1 MLFCLIRRRSSAGKN
16 NRQQFWRLLCALGY
30 LGVAS
35 PVMAQP
41 SPEEPAQ
48 QSEEISLIDA
58 LEQLRR
64 AGLNLV
70 YSSRLVSKSM
80 RVARPQLQGDLTTV
94 GDTLL
99 ATHGLTLQEIEGGIW
114 VVTRLPSIT
123 PQIPSA
129 AAATTQELPL
139 VEIYASRYRIG
150 TQANA
155 GSFEWIRTDMQE
167 LPGLNDDVLR
177 VTQFLPGTANNG
189 FSAKTHIRGGADNE
203 TLVLFDDIPMHAPYH
218 FKDFGAILGVF
229 DPAITQRADLYTGV
243 YPARYGGRLSA
254 VMDIAARQPSETPQ
268 HELGVS
274 LLSARALSTGKSR
287 FRNRDVSWLVGG
299 RRSVIK
305 EIAELAE
312 KDDYQPEFSDLVLRG
327 DVTLG
332 PWTITLGG
340 LFLDDQLTLAAE
352 DEDDETPSVFA
363 ETNDASA
370 RYRDSLLW
378 VHVDRTLGD
387 TAWRLSAANS
397 ERHTDRIGQI
407 NRPDTLTGEVQDIRE
422 ANTQYLRLEARNPR
436 GWTTGVEV
444 QSLRAEYNYSSSAV
458 FAPALADLFS
468 RPATFNRNTIL
479 RARGDTWSVYG
490 SYTFE
495 PAPRWQID
503 AGLRVSHYDYLS
515 NIANL
520 DVAADPSSAFD
531 STGVSPRLAVH
542 YAWSDTLTVRANVG
556 RMTQAERP
564 DELSVADGDVRFHG
578 LQDADQWVLGIEQQ
592 LGDQGVLRFETY
604 RKDIKRPAPRY
615 ENLLDPLSLLP
626 ELEVDRSR
634 IAPDSSLLYGIE
646 LNAQLQLS
654 ARWSWWGGYAW
665 AEAKDRFGNLDV
677 TRSWNQQHTLLAG
690 LTWRQGPW
698 TASLS
703 TRWHS
708 GWRQTRL
715 ATDSPMADAEFAD
728 LQRNATDWPGYFSGD
743 LRLMWDYPTDT
754 GTLRAY
760 LDIMNVSQR
769 SNACCTELAVQV
781 SEGAETLTSR
791 QRNWLPRYALIGL
804 TWEF

>member
-1 MLFCLIRRRSSAGKN
+1 MLFCFIRRLSAAEKN
-16 NRQQFWRLLCALGY
+16 NLQLIWLLLCALGY
-30 LGVAS
+30 FSAAS
-35 PVMAQP
+35 PVIAQP
-41 SPEEPAQ
+41 SLEEPPQ

-58 LEQLRR
+58 LERLRG
-64 AGLNLV
+64 AGLNVV
-70 YSSRLVSKSM
+70 YSSRLVSESM
-80 RVARPQLQGDLTTV
+80 RVARPELQGDLTTV
-94 GDTLL
+94 GNTLL

-123 PQIPSA
+123 PQRPSA
-129 AAATTQELPL
+129 TAASTQELPL

-150 TQANA
+150 TQANT

-167 LPGLNDDVLR
+167 LPGLNEDVLR

-189 FSAKTHIRGGADNE
+189 FSAKTHIRGGVDNE

-229 DPAITQRADLYTGV
+229 DPAVTQRADLYTGV

-268 HELGVS
+268 HELGVC
-274 LLSARALSTGKSR
+274 LLSARALSTGKGR
-287 FRNRDVSWLVGG
+287 LKNREVSWLVGG

-305 EIAELAE
+305 ELSELVE
-312 KDDYQPEFSDLVLRG
+312 KDDYQPEFSDLLLRG

-340 LFLDDQLTLAAE
+340 LFLDDRLALE
-352 DEDDETPSVFA
+352 IEEKDEAPGLFV
-363 ETNDASA
+363 ETNETAA

-378 VHVDRTLGD
+378 LHVDRKLGD
-387 TAWRLSAANS
+387 IAWRLSAANS

-407 NRPDTLTGEVQDIRE
+407 NRSNTLTGEVTDIRE
-422 ANTQYLRLEARNPR
+422 ANTQYLRLEARNSQS
-436 GWTTGVEV
+436 WTMGVEV
-444 QSLRAEYNYSSSAV
+444 QSLRAEYNYSSSAA
-458 FAPALADLFS
+458 FAPALADLFT
-468 RPATFNRNTIL
+468 RPATFHRNARL
-479 RARGDTWSVYG
+479 RARGDMWSLYG

-495 PAPRWQID
+495 PALRWQVD
-503 AGLRVSHYDYLS
+503 AGLRVAHYDYLS
-515 NIANL
+515 SAANP
-520 DVAADPSSAFD
+520 DEPADLASAFD

-542 YAWSDTLTVRANVG
+542 YAWNETLTIRANIG

-564 DELSVADGDVRFHG
+564 DELSVADGDARFHG
-578 LQDADQWVLGIEQQ
+578 LQYADQWVLGVEQQ

-604 RKDIKRPAPRY
+604 RKDIKHPVPRY
-615 ENLLDPLSLLP
+615 ENLLNPLSVLP

-654 ARWSWWGGYAW
+654 TRWSGWGGYAW
-665 AEAKDRFGNLDV
+665 AEAKDRFGSLDV
-677 TRSWNQQHTLLAG
+677 TRSWNQQHTVLAG

-698 TASLS
+698 TASFS
-703 TRWHS
+703 ARWHS
-708 GWRQTRL
+708 GWRQTLL
-715 ATDSPMADAEFAD
+715 ATDSSIADAEFTD
-728 LQRNATDWPGYFSGD
+728 LQRNASDWPGYFSGD
-743 LRLMWDYPTDT
+743 LRLLWDYPTDA
-754 GTLRAY
+754 GTLRAH

-781 SEGAETLTSR
+781 SADTKTLTSR
-791 QRNWLPRYALIGL
+791 QQNWLPRYALFGV